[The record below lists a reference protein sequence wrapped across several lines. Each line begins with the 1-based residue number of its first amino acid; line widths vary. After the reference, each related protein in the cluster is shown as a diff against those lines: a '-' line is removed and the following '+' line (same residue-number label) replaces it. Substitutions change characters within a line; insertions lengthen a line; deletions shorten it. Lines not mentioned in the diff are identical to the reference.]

1 MLYMKNLAVM
11 LNFNFSQ
18 VTEKNV
24 GVTKLQQRPLISPNQ
39 HALQRNLIHV
49 EVSPLIWCNS
59 RKKSSSFIV
68 VKNVRRVTMRRKNIK
83 NT

>member
-39 HALQRNLIHV
+39 HALQKNLIHV
-49 EVSPLIWCNS
+49 EVSPLIWGNS
-59 RKKSSSFIV
+59 RQKSSSFIV
-68 VKNVRRVTMRRKNIK
+68 VKNVGRVTMRRKNIK

>member
-24 GVTKLQQRPLISPNQ
+24 GVTKLTKTLDKSKPTCLAKKPDPCGSVSTDLVQQQTRVLLLSLSKMWEG
-39 HALQRNLIHV
+39 LQ
-49 EVSPLIWCNS
+49 
-59 RKKSSSFIV
+59 
-68 VKNVRRVTMRRKNIK
+68 
-83 NT
+83 